1 MTGPWRRSS
10 WRRSAW
16 RRCASRRSAC
26 RRSFSSQVIAVSVGS
41 AVRATWSNNTRRS
54 MGNSVQS
61 GGIGAS
67 RQRSVPLSKVSQPR
81 RYSSVRPMVLAG
93 IVSQTIH
100 RVPASSSNSR
110 SAMHDANCTGQAT
123 TAKPVRTAKLA
134 LCRCLGD
141 GGLWAAGDRTL
152 ADVPV
157 VALTAPD
164 AMPPAAQLNDL
175 GNLPPRGCHG
185 TARPHGLVGRP
196 RAPAMEQP
204 TARGRLD
211 RLPGLV
217 RGWPA
222 RRTACLSIVP
232 ARFGGVY
239 AAGPLVWTLNIDG
252 WDRKRSRATGRVR
265 RQGIEARS
273 GMATVGT

>member
-1 MTGPWRRSS
+1 
-10 WRRSAW
+10 
-16 RRCASRRSAC
+16 
-26 RRSFSSQVIAVSVGS
+26 
-41 AVRATWSNNTRRS
+41 
-54 MGNSVQS
+54 
-61 GGIGAS
+61 
-67 RQRSVPLSKVSQPR
+67 
-81 RYSSVRPMVLAG
+81 VRPMVLAG

-100 RVPASSSNSR
+100 RVPAWSSNSR
-110 SAMHDANCTGQAT
+110 SAMRHANCTAQAT
-123 TAKPVRTAKLA
+123 TAKPVRTANLA
-134 LCRCLGD
+134 LCRSVGD
-141 GGLWAAGDRTL
+141 GGLWAGGDRTL
-152 ADVPV
+152 ANVPV

-175 GNLPPRGCHG
+175 GNVPPRGCHG

-232 ARFGGVY
+232 ARVGGVH

-252 WDRKRSRATGRVR
+252 WDRKRSRAAGRVR
-265 RQGIEARS
+265 HQGIEAHS

>member
-1 MTGPWRRSS
+1 VTGPWRRSS

-54 MGNSVQS
+54 TGNSVQS

-141 GGLWAAGDRTL
+141 GGLWAVGDRTL

-175 GNLPPRGCHG
+175 GNLPPRGYYG

-232 ARFGGVY
+232 ARFGGVH

>member
-1 MTGPWRRSS
+1 M
-10 WRRSAW
+10 
-16 RRCASRRSAC
+16 
-26 RRSFSSQVIAVSVGS
+26 SVGA
-41 AVRATWSNNTRRS
+41 AVRATRSIKARRLS
-54 MGNSVQS
+54 GSSSQS
-61 GGIGAS
+61 GGIGAI

-81 RYSSVRPMVLAG
+81 RYSPTRPMVLSG
-93 IVSQTIH
+93 MVSQTIH
-100 RVPASSSNSR
+100 RVPAWSSNSR
-110 SAMHDANCTGQAT
+110 SAMRHDNCTGQAT
-123 TAKPVRTAKLA
+123 GAKPLRTAKKAAFWRVRDPGLRA
-134 LCRCLGD
+134 GD
-141 GGLWAAGDRTL
+141 GSL

-157 VALTAPD
+157 VALAAAD
-164 AMPPAAQLNDL
+164 AMPAAAQLNDL
-175 GNLPPRGCHG
+175 GNLPPRGSHG

-222 RRTACLSIVP
+222 RRTACLSILP
-232 ARFGGVY
+232 ARVGGVH

-252 WDRKRSRATGRVR
+252 WDRKRSRTTGRVR

-273 GMATVGT
+273 GMATVAT